1 MSKIK
6 WKKKGAD
13 KALQNE
19 KMNEENIPQE
29 EATGA
34 TPGAQEPEQAETE
47 PTAAE
52 WEAALR
58 TAVSQRD
65 EYLALA
71 QRTQADFA
79 NFRRRNQS
87 VRTDAYDEGAREA
100 IAAYLPVLDNLE
112 RALAAVAPDDDSP
125 LVGGLKMTLKQF
137 RAVGE
142 KLGMEEIPSNPGDVF
157 NPEYHNA
164 VLRGEEGEPGT
175 IIECYEKGYSVKG
188 RVIRYASVKV
198 CAE

>member
-1 MSKIK
+1 MTKLQWK
-6 WKKKGAD
+6 KKKGANT
-13 KALQNE
+13 AVPTE
-19 KMNEENIPQE
+19 KTPVDSPEQE
-29 EATGA
+29 ERKTDACEE
-34 TPGAQEPEQAETE
+34 PQPEQAQEATI
-47 PTAAE
+47 TE
-52 WEAALR
+52 WEEALR
-58 TAVSQRD
+58 TAVAQRD

-112 RALAAVAPDDDSP
+112 RALATVTPDDDSP
-125 LVGGLKMTLKQF
+125 LVDGLKMTLKQF
-137 RAVGE
+137 KAVAE
-142 KLGMEEIPSNPGDVF
+142 KLGMEEIPAGQGEVF
-157 NPEYHNA
+157 DPELHNA

-175 IIECYEKGYSVKG
+175 IIDCYEKGYRVKG